1 MLVGFGS
8 VTYAV
13 HLLPIALDT
22 SACTPIE
29 CDERASAPTYRT
41 MRPPCLMSTHQ
52 TRWSLCMHLPSTSS
66 EVLGRCMRRPCHI
79 RPYSIRMRSP
89 TPRLRGG
96 AAHASTLRLAT
107 HSWVANRRVHTC
119 ILCCMVAIWHSYPG
133 VQPGVHSKVMSIQ
146 PMLITLGP
154 MPNLE
159 QQRDLSPRARA
170 RARPR
175 ARMLFGGS
183 KVMSIGFP

>member
-1 MLVGFGS
+1 MLS
-8 VTYAV
+8 TLEYMLSTAMAP
-13 HLLPIALDT
+13 LAIA
-22 SACTPIE
+22 
-29 CDERASAPTYRT
+29 
-41 MRPPCLMSTHQ
+41 
-52 TRWSLCMHLPSTSS
+52 
-66 EVLGRCMRRPCHI
+66 VLGI
-79 RPYSIRMRSP
+79 D
-89 TPRLRGG
+89 
-96 AAHASTLRLAT
+96 
-107 HSWVANRRVHTC
+107 
-119 ILCCMVAIWHSYPG
+119 
-133 VQPGVHSKVMSIQ
+133 SKVMSIQ